1 MLWLIVLLIVLLAIA
16 GGWAVSKLLFALLV
30 VALVLAIFGLFN
42 RSTA

>member
-16 GGWAVSKLLFALLV
+16 GGWAFSKLLFALLV